1 MPESKEKE
9 ILSLDGLCIGY
20 GETVARVHWS
30 LRKGEF
36 WVIHGPN
43 GCGKSTLL
51 KTVLGLI
58 SPIEGQVRWNEKL
71 PFGYIP
77 QSVGIHPS
85 VNLRVQDFIS
95 MGSDALSRD
104 FFFGPRKKNHGA
116 NASVLK
122 NANGTPSH
130 NAEIHKKTVVDRLG
144 LEGILAS
151 NFWDLSGG
159 QQRRAIL
166 ARTLMVNPEVLVVD
180 EPSSGLDRPS
190 ALRFYEEL
198 DRLHKEDGKTILLV
212 SHEDHYLSEIQKVHR
227 LEFDNDVFSEGVV

>member
-1 MPESKEKE
+1 
-9 ILSLDGLCIGY
+9 
-20 GETVARVHWS
+20 
-30 LRKGEF
+30 
-36 WVIHGPN
+36 
-43 GCGKSTLL
+43 
-51 KTVLGLI
+51 
-58 SPIEGQVRWNEKL
+58 
-71 PFGYIP
+71 
-77 QSVGIHPS
+77 
-85 VNLRVQDFIS
+85 